1 MNAPFVPQRQTR
13 DYQAAD
19 AAHHIHAFLD
29 QKALNAEGPRVIV
42 GGERLHLWDSE
53 GKRYL
58 DGMSGLWCTQL
69 GYGRKD
75 LTAAA
80 ATQMDQLAYYNM
92 FFHTTHPAVIELS
105 ELLFSLLPKHY
116 SHAIYTN
123 SGSEANEVLI
133 RTVRRYWQVVG
144 QPNKKIMIGR
154 WNGYHGSTLAATALG
169 GMKFMHEMG
178 GLIPDVAH
186 IDEPYWYAE
195 GGELTPAEFGRRC
208 ALQLEEKILE
218 LGAENVA
225 GFIAEPFQGAG
236 GMIFP
241 PESYWPEIQRIC
253 RQYDVLLCADEVIGG
268 FGRTGEWFAH
278 EYFGF
283 EPDTL
288 SIAKGLT
295 SGYVPMGGLVLS
307 KRIAEALVERGGVFA
322 HGLTYSGHPVA
333 AAVAIA
339 NLKALRDEGI
349 VRQVKEDTGP
359 YLQRIL
365 REVFDNHPLIGQV
378 QGTGLVAALQFAED
392 KATRKRYA
400 NENDLAWQCRTFG
413 FEEGVI
419 IRSTLGR
426 MIMAPALIANHSELD
441 ELVEKTRRAV
451 DRTAQALGKL

>member
-1 MNAPFVPQRQTR
+1 MNAPFAPQRQTR
-13 DYQAAD
+13 DYQASD

-69 GYGRKD
+69 GYGRRD

-80 ATQMDQLAYYNM
+80 AAQMDQLAYYNM

-105 ELLFSLLPKHY
+105 ELLFSLLPGHY

-144 QPNKKIMIGR
+144 QPSKKVMIGR

-208 ALQLEEKILE
+208 AQQLEEKILE

-349 VRQVKEDTGP
+349 VRQVKDDTGP

-365 REVFDNHPLIGQV
+365 REVFADHPLIGQV
-378 QGTGLVAALQFAED
+378 QGAGLVAALQFAEH
-392 KATRKRYA
+392 KPTRKRFA

-441 ELVEKTRRAV
+441 ELVEKTRIAV
-451 DRTAQALGKL
+451 DRTARLVGKL

>member
-1 MNAPFVPQRQTR
+1 MTTPRDTR

-19 AAHHIHAFLD
+19 AAHHIHAFVD
-29 QKALNAEGPRVIV
+29 QKALNDEGPRVMV
-42 GGERLHLWDSE
+42 RGERLHLWDND
-53 GKRYL
+53 GRRYL
-58 DGMSGLWCTQL
+58 DGMSGLWCTNL

-75 LTAAA
+75 LAAA
-80 ATQMDQLAYYNM
+80 ASQQLEQLPYYNM
-92 FFHTTHPAVIELS
+92 FFHTTHPQVIELS
-105 ELLFSLLPKHY
+105 ELLFSLLPAHY

-133 RTVRRYWQVVG
+133 RTVRRYWQVLG
-144 QPNKKIMIGR
+144 KPEKKIMIGR

-178 GLIPDVAH
+178 GMIPDIEH
-186 IDEPYWYAE
+186 IDEPYFFAHE
-195 GGELTPAEFGRRC
+195 GNLTPAEFGLR
-208 ALQLEEKILE
+208 AAQQLEAKILE
-218 LGAENVA
+218 LGADKVA

-253 RQYDVLLCADEVIGG
+253 RKYDVLLCADEVIGG

-295 SGYVPMGGLVLS
+295 SGYIPMGGLILS
-307 KRIAEALVERGGVFA
+307 KKMASVLVEQGGVFA

-339 NLKALRDEGI
+339 NLKALRDEG
-349 VRQVKEDTGP
+349 VVTRVKDDIGP
-359 YLQRIL
+359 YLQQCL
-365 REVFDNHPLIGQV
+365 REVFGKHPLVGDI
-378 QGTGLVAALQFAED
+378 QGTGMVAALQLAED
-392 KATRKRYA
+392 KTSRKRFA
-400 NENDLAWQCRTFG
+400 NENDIAWRCRTIG

-426 MIMAPALIANHSELD
+426 MIMAPALIASREEID
-441 ELVEKTRRAV
+441 ELIAKTLKAV
-451 DRTAQALGKL
+451 DRTAQEYGRL